1 MTERELDSLY
11 KSLEQIAPDG
21 EPFDPNEVITL
32 CNLKTKNFLH
42 THKIRHPQLTKM
54 NEAAACPYTS
64 SHILEYDL
72 WKLVYVREDYH
83 YIYHPFTQK
92 FLGVI

>member
-1 MTERELDSLY
+1 MTERELDSLH

-42 THKIRHPQLTKM
+42 THKIRHPHLTKM
-54 NEAAACPYTS
+54 N
-64 SHILEYDL
+64 
-72 WKLVYVREDYH
+72 
-83 YIYHPFTQK
+83 
-92 FLGVI
+92 